1 MLDPILQAT
10 KVHATFV
17 EKENG
22 KTTTIHRVVN
32 IVIQVNTMLKLEE
45 HLQRLAKMIAM
56 LDPILPPGK
65 VHV

>member
-1 MLDPILQAT
+1 M
-10 KVHATFV
+10 HATFV

-22 KTTTIHRVVN
+22 KTKMIHRVVK
-32 IVIQVNTMLKLEE
+32 IVMQVNTMLKLEE

-65 VHV
+65 VPV